1 MKRRLKG
8 RLYVLLCVL
17 LLLRLVVDGLPQEAL
32 VLQLG
37 SLGTLGAALVLSAAL
52 AARSRRER
60 VVLVALATLVVVAAA
75 THDTDLL
82 GRERFNPYALA
93 SLLVFV
99 AVCCVALLRDVLR
112 HEGRVDVSLIA
123 AGIAVYLLLA
133 VVCAIAFRWIETMQ
147 PGSFRGVAEGN
158 LWPPYYSV
166 VVITT
171 LGFGDITPV
180 GSMARALTAC
190 EAIIGQL
197 YVAIFIGRL
206 VGLYLRDMEI
216 AGDA

>member
-1 MKRRLKG
+1 MTRTLKG

-32 VLQLG
+32 LLQVG
-37 SLGTLGAALVLSAAL
+37 SLGILGAALLLSAAL
-52 AARSRRER
+52 AAGSQRER
-60 VVLVALATLVVVAAA
+60 VVLVALAALVAVAVA
-75 THDTDLL
+75 THDTDLVS
-82 GRERFNPYALA
+82 RERFNPYALA

-99 AVCCVALLRDVLR
+99 AICGLALLRDVLR

-133 VVCAIAFRWIETMQ
+133 VLFAIAFRWVETMQ
-147 PGSFRGVAEGN
+147 PGSFRGVAESTS
-158 LWPPYYSV
+158 WPPYYSA

-171 LGFGDITPV
+171 LGFGDITPA
-180 GSMARALTAC
+180 GSVARSLTAC
-190 EAIIGQL
+190 EAIVGQL

-206 VGLYLRDMEI
+206 VGLYLRDIDVAE
-216 AGDA
+216 DA